1 VQLPKWIDKIINV
14 EPQEEVRESIDK
26 EFYFKLLDLNCDAIV
41 FYSDDV
47 GCVGANKQFLSLFN
61 FTSLDDYSDKYKAF
75 RTLFSDEDDV
85 ISAEDDTHWLDYIL
99 QMYPKGYGVRFI
111 DTEEQII
118 HIQIFV
124 KTVVHNKKKLY
135 YITLKEAAE
144 LQQIQSHVIA
154 NDIIKKTF
162 LSNVGMQFR
171 TPMQGIL
178 GFVKMLEHTMLD
190 TTQKVYLSQVS
201 IAAQELTV
209 NLETLLDTAEMEVSP
224 TANINDD
231 FHPFIEIDTLINS
244 FTQKAKEHQV
254 KIYSDIDSRLPKTLQ
269 GDSKKIKQLL
279 VYLLKYALEIAHRDA
294 DIIFSMHKSEES
306 HLDNIVLECSMNI
319 SNTIADPTRDDLSII
334 RKLISLLGGE
344 LSITCKDENSAQ
356 LSFLISLDSC
366 KEPEILISKKVEPY
380 SVLVVEDNRINQNL
394 MRLMLQEYGL
404 SVIVAD
410 NGQDAI
416 EKVKHESIDLIFM
429 DIDMPVKN
437 GIVATKEIKEYQKE
451 SSAKMPIIAVTA
463 LAMQGDRERLLNA
476 GLDDYIAK
484 PLRREMLIY
493 ILNKYLD
500 IGV

>member
-1 VQLPKWIDKIINV
+1 MQLPKWIDAIINT
-14 EPQEEVRESIDK
+14 EPEEVRGSIDK
-26 EFYFKLLDLNCDAIV
+26 EFYFNLLDLNCDSIA
-41 FYSDDV
+41 FFNEDV
-47 GCVGANKQFLSLFN
+47 GCIGVNKQFLSLFN
-61 FTSLDDYSDKYKAF
+61 LSSLDEYSKKYETF

-85 ISAEDDTHWLDYIL
+85 ITAEDDTHWLDYIL
-99 QMYPKGYGVRFI
+99 QMYPKGYGVRFLDMDKHI
-111 DTEEQII
+111 R

-124 KTVVHNKKKLY
+124 KTIMHNKKKLY
-135 YITLKEAAE
+135 YITLKEAEE
-144 LQQIQSHVIA
+144 LQQIQSHLVA
-154 NDIIKKTF
+154 NEIMKKNF
-162 LSNVGMQFR
+162 LSTVGMQFR

-190 TTQKVYLSQVS
+190 TTQKVYLSHVS
-201 IAAQELTV
+201 IAAHELTV
-209 NLETLLDTAEMEVSP
+209 NLETLLDAAEMEVSP
-224 TANINDD
+224 ASKNSDD

-244 FTQKAKEHQV
+244 FVQKAKEHQV
-254 KIYSDIDSRLPKTLQ
+254 KIYSDIDPNLPQTLQ
-269 GDSKKIKQLL
+269 GDTKKIKQLL
-279 VYLLKYALEIAHRDA
+279 VYLLKYALRITHKNA
-294 DIIFSMHKSEES
+294 DIIFTMRKGEQS
-306 HLDNIVLECSMNI
+306 HLHNIILECSMSINH
-319 SNTIADPTRDDLSII
+319 TIADPTRDDLSII

-344 LSITCKDENSAQ
+344 LFITCEDENSAQ
-356 LSFLISLDSC
+356 LSFNISVESY

-410 NGQDAI
+410 NGQDAV
-416 EKVKHESIDLIFM
+416 EKVKHENIDLIFM

-437 GIVATKEIKEYQKE
+437 GIVATKEIKAYQKG
-451 SSAKMPIIAVTA
+451 SPQKVPIIAVTA
-463 LAMQGDRERLLNA
+463 LAMQGDRERLINE